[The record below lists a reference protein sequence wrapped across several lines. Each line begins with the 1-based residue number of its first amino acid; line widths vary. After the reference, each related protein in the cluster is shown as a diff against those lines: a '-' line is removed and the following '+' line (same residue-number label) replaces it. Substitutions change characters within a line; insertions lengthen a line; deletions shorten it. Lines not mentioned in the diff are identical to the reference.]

1 MALYKYPEY
10 VRKTNDTDFDIEY
23 RPGEPTPHSGIYR
36 CICGREDVSERGN
49 PLPSQNHEQHP
60 QGQPIRWK
68 LNVRSQG

>member
-23 RPGEPTPHSGIYR
+23 RPGDPTPDSLFTVAFVAGKMFP
-36 CICGREDVSERGN
+36 RGGTRAY
-49 PLPSQNHEQHP
+49 QNHAQHP